1 MKMAEN
7 ENKKKKKN
15 TSNSSKKN
23 STKKSTNNKKKISK
37 PVDTTKK
44 NNVKNNVNEE
54 NVSVIKEKTKA
65 QDFNKSEKEANLK
78 VARKQLY
85 YSNNNENDEFSKLFK
100 IVLIVTAI
108 IIVFYGVTVVVTNK
122 ADEAKKEAESQDVD
136 IQYDSIMIG
145 SMLNIDG
152 SFYVLIADNDDIRLN
167 EYSTMIQT
175 IKANEDA
182 PSIYTADLSSAFNRE
197 FLSDKTNY
205 ESDLDKFKVKG
216 TTLVKVDDHEI
227 DDVYDNYNDI
237 IEKLGELD

>member
-1 MKMAEN
+1 MAEN

-23 STKKSTNNKKKISK
+23 STKKSINNKKKISK

>member
-44 NNVKNNVNEE
+44 SNVKNNVNEE

>member
-1 MKMAEN
+1 MAEN

-44 NNVKNNVNEE
+44 SNVKNNVNEE

-197 FLSDKTNY
+197 FLSDKPNY

>member
-23 STKKSTNNKKKISK
+23 STKKSINNKKKISK

>member
-44 NNVKNNVNEE
+44 SNVKNNVNEE

-216 TTLVKVDDHEI
+216 TTLVKVEDHEI

>member
-1 MKMAEN
+1 MAEN

>member
-1 MKMAEN
+1 MAEN

-44 NNVKNNVNEE
+44 SNVKNNVNEE